1 MYLKELPTGQHHPF
15 GFFLA
20 YLLTKHQRIVGYD
33 GLVLYLVMHV
43 GDTFLAGVL
52 EAHVHS
58 LPFAILTSEEGLHT
72 NTMSNSL
79 FQD

>member
-1 MYLKELPTGQHHPF
+1 MYLKELLTGQHRPS

-52 EAHVHS
+52 QEHVRS
-58 LPFAILTSEEGLHT
+58 LLFAILTSEEGLHT

-79 FQD
+79 F

>member
-1 MYLKELPTGQHHPF
+1 MYLKELLTGQHRPS

-33 GLVLYLVMHV
+33 GLVLYLMMHV
-43 GDTFLAGVL
+43 CDTFLAGVL
-52 EAHVHS
+52 QAHVCS
-58 LPFAILTSEEGLHT
+58 LLFSILTTEEGLHT

-79 FQD
+79 F

>member
-1 MYLKELPTGQHHPF
+1 MYLNELLTGQNRPS

-52 EAHVHS
+52 QAHVRT
-58 LPFAILTSEEGLHT
+58 LLFTILTSEEGLYT

-79 FQD
+79 F

>member
-1 MYLKELPTGQHHPF
+1 MYLKELLTGQHRPS

-20 YLLTKHQRIVGYD
+20 YLLIKHQRVVGYD
-33 GLVLYLVMHV
+33 NLVLYLVMHV

-52 EAHVHS
+52 QAHVRS
-58 LPFAILTSEEGLHT
+58 LFFAILTSEKGLHT

-79 FQD
+79 F

>member
-1 MYLKELPTGQHHPF
+1 MYLKELLTGQHRPS

-20 YLLTKHQRIVGYD
+20 YLLTKHQRVVGYD
-33 GLVLYLVMHV
+33 GLVLYLVVHV

-52 EAHVHS
+52 QAHVRS
-58 LPFAILTSEEGLHT
+58 VLFTILKSEEGLHT

-79 FQD
+79 F

>member
-1 MYLKELPTGQHHPF
+1 MYLKELLTGQHRPS

-20 YLLTKHQRIVGYD
+20 YLLTKHQRVLGYD

-43 GDTFLAGVL
+43 CDTFLAGVL
-52 EAHVHS
+52 QAHVRS
-58 LPFAILTSEEGLHT
+58 LLFSILAFEEGLHT

-79 FQD
+79 FYD